1 MVSLCR
7 GELPLE
13 YLRKRIREL
22 REDHD
27 LTQQQL
33 ADILHVS
40 QSTYSSYELG
50 LYSIP
55 VQAVVALA
63 AFYQTSTDDLL
74 GVSPASSRRKTLFE
88 QLRK

>member
-1 MVSLCR
+1 M
-7 GELPLE
+7 E

-50 LYSIP
+50 VYSIS
-55 VQAVVALA
+55 VQALVTLA

-74 GVSPASSRRKTLFE
+74 GVSPTSSKRKKLFE